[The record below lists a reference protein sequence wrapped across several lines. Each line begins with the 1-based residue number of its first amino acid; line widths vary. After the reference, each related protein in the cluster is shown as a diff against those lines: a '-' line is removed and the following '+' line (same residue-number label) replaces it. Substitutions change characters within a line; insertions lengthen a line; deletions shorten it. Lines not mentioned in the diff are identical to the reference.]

1 MIQSP
6 IFFTLCSNNYLAQ
19 AKTLGD
25 SVLATYPDSIF
36 VIGLVDFRDDSID
49 YSSFERMQI
58 TGFEEIGCP
67 EFEEMLA
74 RYNVIEFNT
83 SVKPFYIEY
92 LWRHYGDEHQI
103 VYLDPDIV
111 VYRPLDHV
119 FMALD
124 VNSIVLTPMF
134 SMVTEKTSLDELVA
148 LRHGMFNLGF
158 IALKY
163 SEQSMKLVKWWK
175 ERLTTHC
182 LIDKPRGIFVD
193 QKWMDLA
200 PLLFDEV
207 FILKHPGYNMA
218 WWNFAERKLLDLGDS
233 FAVNNREQLLCFFH
247 FSGFKPG
254 SDSITGRSAESQFAY
269 ESRPEM
275 RQLGKDYEQKL
286 LANQFDFL
294 SNISPKLKFYEP
306 KITWRMKSKKMV
318 KKILKNFF

>member
-1 MIQSP
+1 MIQPS

-19 AKTLGD
+19 AKTLGE
-25 SVLATYPDSIF
+25 SVLEFYPKSNF
-36 VIGLVDFRDDSID
+36 VIGLVDYRDDSID
-49 YSSFERMQI
+49 YSSFEGMKI
-58 TGFEEIGCP
+58 IGFDEIGYP
-67 EFEEMLA
+67 EIEDMLG

-92 LWRHYGDEHQI
+92 LWRHYGEEHQ
-103 VYLDPDIV
+103 VLYLDPDIV
-111 VYRPLDHV
+111 IFRPLDHV
-119 FMALD
+119 FSALEL
-124 VNSIVLTPMF
+124 NSVVLTPMF

-207 FILKHPGYNMA
+207 FTLKHPGYNMA
-218 WWNFAERKLLDLGDS
+218 WWNFAERRLLELGDDY
-233 FAVNNREQLLCFFH
+233 AVNDPGHLLYFFH
-247 FSGFKPG
+247 FSGFKPD
-254 SDSITGRSAESQFAY
+254 SDSITGRSKEENFSYQA
-269 ESRPEM
+269 RPEL
-275 RQLGKDYEQKL
+275 RSLGKCY
-286 LANQFDFL
+286 ANQLIKNGYYRLAKVKPSLIFYV
-294 SNISPKLKFYEP
+294 PKLTF
-306 KITWRMKSKKMV
+306 ISKV
-318 KKILKNFF
+318 KRFLNKVLTIK

>member
-6 IFFTLCSNNYLAQ
+6 VFFTLCSNNYLAQ

-25 SVLATYPDSIF
+25 SVLANYPDSVF
-36 VIGLVDFRDDSID
+36 LVGLVDYRDDSID
-49 YSSFERMQI
+49 YSSFEGMQI
-58 TGFEEIGCP
+58 TGFDEIGYP
-67 EFEEMLA
+67 EFGEMLA

-92 LWRHYGDEHQI
+92 LWRHYGEEHPI

-119 FMALD
+119 FSALEL
-124 VNSIVLTPMF
+124 NSVVLTPMF

-175 ERLTTHC
+175 DRLTTHC

-218 WWNFAERKLLDLGDS
+218 WWNFAERKLLDFGDS
-233 FAVNNREQLLCFFH
+233 FAVNNPDQMLYFFH
-247 FSGFKPG
+247 FSGFKL
-254 SDSITGRSAESQFAY
+254 DSEFITGRSGEPQFSYA
-269 ESRPEM
+269 SRPELK
-275 RQLGKDYEQKL
+275 RLGSEYKASLVKNKYEFLNKL
-286 LANQFDFL
+286 K
-294 SNISPKLKFYEP
+294 PKLKFFEQ
-306 KITWRMKSKKMV
+306 KETKRAVLKK
-318 KKILKNFF
+318 KLKWLLKRI